1 MNVKFPH
8 VVADKSRHGRVRYY
22 YRRPGRAKIRL
33 PDDPTS
39 AAFLEAYHAA
49 KAAHVI
55 VPPKLGRKRSPDGT
69 VAGAI
74 AAYYQHNSFQH
85 GLAPS
90 TQAMRRAIL
99 ERLRAEHGDK
109 PIAGLERKHIAVM
122 LGKMKPYAAHNWLK
136 TLRGLM
142 AFAVEVELLAEDPT
156 ENIKRAKAKASTG
169 FHSWSEGEIAQYEA
183 HHPVGSRPRLA
194 LALLLYTAQR
204 RGDIVR
210 LGPQHVSGRTITVR
224 PQKTERT
231 TAKTLLIPLHSEL
244 AAVLAA
250 TPTGHLSYLVTGA
263 GAPFSPAGFGN
274 WFRDCCNEAGLP
286 HCTAHGLRKAQCRRL
301 AEAGCSEHQIA
312 AITGHDSLALI
323 RLYTRAAAQE
333 QLAAAAYAQIDAAAS
348 PPLRLVGQD
357 DVGGT

>member
-1 MNVKFPH
+1 MNLKFPH

-33 PDDPTS
+33 PDDPGS
-39 AAFLEAYHAA
+39 PAFLEAYHAA

-55 VPPKLGRKRSPDGT
+55 APPKLGRKRSPDGT

-74 AAYYQHNSFQH
+74 AAYYQHNSFVH

-99 ERLRAEHGDK
+99 ERLRSEHGDK
-109 PIAGLERKHIAVM
+109 PLAGLERKHIAVM

-156 ENIKRAKAKASTG
+156 DSIKRAKAKTSTG
-169 FHSWSEGEIAQYEA
+169 FHSWTEGEIAQYEA
-183 HHPVGSRPRLA
+183 HHPVGSKARLA

-204 RGDIVR
+204 RSDIVR
-210 LGPQHVSGRTITVR
+210 LGPQHVTGRTITLR

-250 TPTGHLSYLVTGA
+250 TQTGHLSYLVTGA

-274 WFRDCCNEAGLP
+274 WFRECCNEAGLP
-286 HCTAHGLRKAQCRRL
+286 HCSAHGLRKAQCRRL

-323 RLYTRAAAQE
+323 RVYTRAVAQE
-333 QLAAAAYAQIDAAAS
+333 QLAAAAYAQIDL
-348 PPLRLVGQD
+348 PVKTPLRVVGKD
-357 DVGGT
+357 EA

>member
-1 MNVKFPH
+1 
-8 VVADKSRHGRVRYY
+8 
-22 YRRPGRAKIRL
+22 
-33 PDDPTS
+33 
-39 AAFLEAYHAA
+39 
-49 KAAHVI
+49 
-55 VPPKLGRKRSPDGT
+55 
-69 VAGAI
+69 
-74 AAYYQHNSFQH
+74 
-85 GLAPS
+85 
-90 TQAMRRAIL
+90 
-99 ERLRAEHGDK
+99 
-109 PIAGLERKHIAVM
+109 
-122 LGKMKPYAAHNWLK
+122 
-136 TLRGLM
+136 
-142 AFAVEVELLAEDPT
+142 
-156 ENIKRAKAKASTG
+156 
-169 FHSWSEGEIAQYEA
+169 
-183 HHPVGSRPRLA
+183 
-194 LALLLYTAQR
+194 
-204 RGDIVR
+204 
-210 LGPQHVSGRTITVR
+210 VSGRTITVR

-348 PPLRLVGQD
+348 RPLRLVGQD